1 MNTITVITFLFPRHD
16 KPHSLFTSA
25 HLEKTVK
32 STDSSL
38 EFICVTTELDAI
50 ESAVHSTQCFG
61 CTNTI
66 DLWRRPIDT
75 LWHVT
80 KWLGLFESYRIKWG
94 SSRLLDPYY
103 QEESTQYV
111 SIRKYTICIFF
122 LFGVDHCFKCL
133 LAGVFTVRSQWWWE
147 INRKVKHVQVKS
159 RQSITFR
166 CMPYLWL
173 IWVASTWAL
182 ARCTFCRSKNVAGQ
196 STWRHGSLC
205 LGWRLR
211 VPKYSASPSTYMKN
225 YKDAC

>member
-1 MNTITVITFLFPRHD
+1 MTITHAVSLQLQTKIRNIKIRFFLQMNTITVITFLFPRHD

-122 LFGVDHCFKCL
+122 FIWGWPLF
-133 LAGVFTVRSQWWWE
+133 
-147 INRKVKHVQVKS
+147 
-159 RQSITFR
+159 
-166 CMPYLWL
+166 
-173 IWVASTWAL
+173 
-182 ARCTFCRSKNVAGQ
+182 
-196 STWRHGSLC
+196 
-205 LGWRLR
+205 
-211 VPKYSASPSTYMKN
+211 
-225 YKDAC
+225 